1 MSLYV
6 SQTSLEALQNAAG
19 IRLVYKNANI
29 HAAEDDEEVEE
40 DENINHWENDLL
52 RIVVLKIS
60 HIFLNANKNAHD
72 YPTEVCLSES

>member
-19 IRLVYKNANI
+19 IRLVYKNANT

-40 DENINHWENDLL
+40 DENINHWENVLL
-52 RIVVLKIS
+52 KRVVLKIS
-60 HIFLNANKNAHD
+60 HTFLNA
-72 YPTEVCLSES
+72 